1 MSAQG
6 AEATR
11 DRQCYKHQAYRKV
24 MEIWERARRRGYGTR
39 PRTQAQVS
47 LAYSVEAHL
56 PGLDPASGPFR
67 YGPPGFPS
75 QLQATSADIGI
86 WAMPVSEAPPP
97 SALSLEASRPGC
109 QACFFSRKGKSQG
122 LTSSLSGPGPT
133 FSRPPLCSASTASSL
148 KGSSCPALQHG
159 CGESAGDGWGQGTAY
174 DLHIRSRPGVLSCR
188 SCLHWSCQGLGL
200 SEFLSRLKNGTHL
213 SLTLVSSQPK
223 SVLTLGQKEP
233 WSGHCYCVAYRNLEL
248 PGF

>member
-1 MSAQG
+1 MQ
-6 AEATR
+6 
-11 DRQCYKHQAYRKV
+11 
-24 MEIWERARRRGYGTR
+24 IWERAQKKRTWDKTQDTGTGASGLLCGGSPAR
-39 PRTQAQVS
+39 FGPCIRALQVWTS
-47 LAYSVEAHL
+47 RLPLPA
-56 PGLDPASGPFR
+56 PGLLSRHRDLG
-67 YGPPGFPS
+67 
-75 QLQATSADIGI
+75 SACLRGS
-86 WAMPVSEAPPP
+86 PT
-97 SALSLEASRPGC
+97 LC
-109 QACFFSRKGKSQG
+109 QACFFSRKGKSRG

-148 KGSSCPALQHG
+148 KGSSCLTLQHG

-174 DLHIRSRPGVLSCR
+174 DLHIGSRPGVLSYR

-213 SLTLVSSQPK
+213 SLTLVFSQPK